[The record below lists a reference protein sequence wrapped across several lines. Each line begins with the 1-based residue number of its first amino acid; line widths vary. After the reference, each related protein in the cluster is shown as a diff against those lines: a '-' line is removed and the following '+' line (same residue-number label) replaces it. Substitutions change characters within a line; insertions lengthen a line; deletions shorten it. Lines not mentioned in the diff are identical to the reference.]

1 MLVTLRGERVN
12 LNNKAHSYKA
22 EERNIFYSKN
32 SLLNLNNVVIK
43 KDRES
48 VKCKL
53 KTAAH

>member
-22 EERNIFYSKN
+22 EELNIFYSKN

-48 VKCKL
+48 VKCEL

>member
-12 LNNKAHSYKA
+12 LNNKAHSYKV

-48 VKCKL
+48 VKCEL

>member
-12 LNNKAHSYKA
+12 LNNKAHSYKV

-53 KTAAH
+53 KTVAH

>member
-1 MLVTLRGERVN
+1 MLVTLRGKRVN

-48 VKCKL
+48 VKCEL
-53 KTAAH
+53 MTAAH